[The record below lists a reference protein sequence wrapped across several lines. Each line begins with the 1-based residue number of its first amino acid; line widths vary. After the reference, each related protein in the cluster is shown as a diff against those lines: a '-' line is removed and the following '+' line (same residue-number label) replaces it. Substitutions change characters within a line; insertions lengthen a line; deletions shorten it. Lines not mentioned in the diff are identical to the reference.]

1 MNQSSP
7 SPMSIPERLVRD
19 LARGTSDLPTL
30 PRGVAEALRL
40 ARKPALDFSEIE
52 RVGTEYPPLA
62 ARLLAVANSALYA
75 LPGVPRIA
83 SVRRAAIRLG
93 LQATRDVLYQ
103 VAYATMFVDTPRFR
117 EIIERSFLQG
127 VRAARY
133 ARFVATERRVDV
145 DVAFLAGLLHDIG
158 RARCW
163 KLIASM
169 KGTIDE
175 QEAEAAVDEHHTQ
188 AGAQLATAW
197 RLPDEVV
204 DACRWHH
211 EPGGRVFPTLAAAAH
226 AFVEVEDGVDG
237 AAEAASRHLE
247 ALGFAPERV
256 QDLLAATK
264 VANDEAGAPQRDS
277 LLSPAR
283 SAPPR
288 ESRRPT

>member
-1 MNQSSP
+1 MNAGAAKQLSVLD
-7 SPMSIPERLVRD
+7 RLAHD

-40 ARKPALDFSEIE
+40 ARQATLDFSEIE
-52 RVGTEYPPLA
+52 RVGAQYPPLA

-117 EIIERSFLQG
+117 EVIERSFLRG

-133 ARFVATERRVDV
+133 ARFIATERRVDV

-158 RARCW
+158 TARCW
-163 KLIASM
+163 KLVASM
-169 KGTIDE
+169 RGPVDE
-175 QEAEAAVDEHHTQ
+175 AEAEAAVEQLHAS

-197 RLPDEVV
+197 RLPGDVI
-204 DACRWHH
+204 DACRAHH
-211 EPGGRVFPTLAAAAH
+211 DPRGRVFPTIAAASH
-226 AFVEVEDGVDG
+226 SLVDLEDGVDA
-237 AAEAASRHLE
+237 AAEASAMLA
-247 ALGFAPERV
+247 ALGFGQERIDELV
-256 QDLLAATK
+256 ATAKAAY
-264 VANDEAGAPQRDS
+264 DES
-277 LLSPAR
+277 I
-283 SAPPR
+283 SAEEASVPPV